1 MPSRIG
7 FGKFS
12 PFAIGAKERYPMR
25 RDKIML
31 MGRVF
36 LIVTPFMFFANLRET
51 ISPSRVGFADKE
63 T

>member
-1 MPSRIG
+1 
-7 FGKFS
+7 
-12 PFAIGAKERYPMR
+12 MR

-51 ISPSRVGFADKE
+51 ISPSRVDLADKE
-63 T
+63 TRSCLVNFWEIW